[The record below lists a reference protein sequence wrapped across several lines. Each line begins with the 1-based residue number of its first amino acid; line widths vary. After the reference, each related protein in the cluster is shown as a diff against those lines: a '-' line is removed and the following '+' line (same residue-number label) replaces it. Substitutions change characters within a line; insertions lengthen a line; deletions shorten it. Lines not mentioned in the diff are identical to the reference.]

1 MASVQQWNVFLV
13 HHTHP
18 SARNEKPGLHTP
30 LSGMRSRACVWP
42 GHDLTE
48 TSSRV
53 AAKSVSLLSVCNFHY
68 QQLLPKLNLCVC
80 VCVYRCWKHEPSCRG
95 QSEYK
100 SQYSQKWSGQ
110 VSYKN
115 VQRLCFWR
123 WGFKLKANKNTTEHI
138 TICFSFFEGFVT
150 LNLDPVPLNTYWTS
164 L

>member
-1 MASVQQWNVFLV
+1 MRSRACTTLCQEWEAGPA
-13 HHTHP
+13 HP
-18 SARNEKPGLHTP
+18 SVRNEKPGLRLARTWLDRNFFKGSCQICFSPFGLQLP
-30 LSGMRSRACVWP
+30 LP
-42 GHDLTE
+42 TTL
-48 TSSRV
+48 
-53 AAKSVSLLSVCNFHY
+53 AKVKF
-68 QQLLPKLNLCVC
+68 VC